1 MRQILSKIEDE
12 TNIFKIGRCETNN
25 FKDGRYE
32 TNNFKDGRCERE
44 F

>member
-1 MRQILSKIEDE
+1 MRQTLSKIEDE
-12 TNIFKIGRCETNN
+12 TNIFKIGSCETNN

>member
-1 MRQILSKIEDE
+1 MRQTLSKNEDE

-32 TNNFKDGRCERE
+32 TNNFKDGRCEIE